1 MPARLFALDGWPS
14 QCAVCRAWPA
24 HTVCT
29 ACVTRFAPA
38 QARCDTCALPVAPDI
53 SRCGGCLLHPPPLD
67 ACRSAVAYAWPWAA
81 LIARLKFQQDI
92 GLAGALAGLLR
103 RTPGVTE
110 ALAQADWLLP
120 MPLAPARLAERGY
133 NPALLLARRLPPAR
147 CLTDGLRRVRDTP
160 PQRGL
165 TRAERQRNV
174 RGAFAVNPAHAA
186 ALHGRRVVLVD
197 DVMTTG
203 ASLHEAARTLRAAG
217 VAHITALALART
229 DLPT

>member
-1 MPARLFALDGWPS
+1 MPARLFALHGWPS
-14 QCAVCRAWPA
+14 QCAVCHAWPA

-29 ACVTRFAPA
+29 ACVARCAPA
-38 QARCDTCALPVAPDI
+38 QARCESCALPVAPGI
-53 SRCGGCLLHPPPLD
+53 SRCGACLLHPPPLD
-67 ACRSAVAYAWPWAA
+67 ACLSAVAYAWPWAG

-92 GLAGALAGLLR
+92 GLAGALAALLQ

-133 NPALLLARRLPPAR
+133 NPALLLARRLPTAR
-147 CLTDGLRRVRDTP
+147 CLADSLRRVRDTP

-174 RGAFAVNPAHAA
+174 RGAFAVNPAHGA
-186 ALHGRRVVLVD
+186 ALHGRRVLLLD

-229 DLPT
+229 DLPV

>member
-1 MPARLFALDGWPS
+1 MPARLLALHGWPS

-29 ACVTRFAPA
+29 ACVARFAPT
-38 QARCDTCALPVAPDI
+38 QARCDTCALPVATGI
-53 SRCGGCLLHPPPLD
+53 ARCGACLLHPPPLD
-67 ACRSAVAYAWPWAA
+67 ACRSAVAYAWPWAG
-81 LIARLKFQQDI
+81 LITRLKFQQDI

-147 CLTDGLRRVRDTP
+147 CLADGLRRVRDTP

-174 RGAFAVNPAHAA
+174 RGAFAVNPAHGA
-186 ALHGRRVVLVD
+186 ALHGRRVLLLD

-229 DLPT
+229 ELPV